1 MAGKQKNMQ
10 DLLIQE
16 MRDAYNAEQQL
27 VRALPRL
34 AKAATAPELRKAFET
49 HLEQTRGQI
58 DRLQQAFQA
67 LDTNARGKTCH
78 AMEGLVDEAREIM
91 EEGLAPEVLD
101 AALISAAQ
109 KVEHYEIAS
118 YGTLVAY
125 AEACGAQDVVD
136 LLRQT
141 LQEEKETD
149 AKLNELALQGI
160 NQKAVRASH
169 AA

>member
-1 MAGKQKNMQ
+1 MAGKQKSMQ

-16 MRDAYNAEQQL
+16 MRDTYNAEQQL

-34 AKAATAPELRKAFET
+34 AKAATAPELRQAFET
-49 HLEQTRGQI
+49 HMEETRGQI

-67 LDTNARGKTCH
+67 LDANARGKTCH
-78 AMEGLVDEAREIM
+78 AMEGLVDEAREMID
-91 EEGLAPEVLD
+91 EGLAPEVLD

-125 AEACGAQDVVD
+125 AEACGEQEVVD
-136 LLRQT
+136 LLRKT
-141 LQEEKETD
+141 LEEEKATD

-160 NQKAVRASH
+160 NQKAVRASR